1 MDSSPLKIEH
11 RPGEKAQPQ
20 AFTRAKDLE
29 FGLDPRLDAWIL
41 HFMTENNLEHA
52 LHPELN
58 ASTEQ
63 LRFMIVLGENEVFFP
78 CPDDEFRQLFASGL
92 TPDLLEAYKERW
104 RHLVRFVHAHI
115 SDRYLRQ
122 RIVSLC
128 RHKFYLVRA
137 APFII
142 PDRLMKRFLTI
153 FLTQTSIEDP
163 LREEKMRS
171 NARAEEFI
179 NSQVMQRIMQEC
191 PSSMLSCSSIEQL
204 RWRLDLEE
212 LKRLLCLSTWE
223 SLWGKAEVDEEDL
236 LNGDAAFAACDHF
249 EDTLSGSLGRS
260 RLKIL
265 YLVQS
270 SGAVLFDIQI
280 IKALLRQGHRVTLA
294 LKEGFYLSVPTFWDQ
309 ERDAALARAL
319 EGAFWVTENI
329 ISKNDLL
336 KHQREHPLLIIS
348 DGTRERLNLCRTS
361 VTFARSWKEAD
372 LIIAKGK
379 ELQGQLLGTA
389 HEFTRDILCIYRDG
403 DGRLQVDHKAKSPQ
417 AVKFTE
423 NQLLAKAEE
432 IIAEMRQAKASGQRV
447 MFYSAIIGS
456 IPGQTKTAL
465 RILNTFVSELRRR
478 LDDIMIINPG
488 EHFEAGMDADDLMY
502 MWERVQS
509 SGLIDIWRF
518 QSVED
523 IETSFT
529 LLGEKVPPVWVGKD
543 ATFSTGCTQEMEI
556 ALDMQKRYPE
566 MQIIGPDREK
576 FFRRRE
582 YGVGK
587 FFDAAIN
594 GTTGIQ
600 R

>member
-1 MDSSPLKIEH
+1 MNSVSNPE
-11 RPGEKAQPQ
+11 PAGSQS
-20 AFTRAKDLE
+20 FSRAKDLE
-29 FGLDPRLDAWIL
+29 FGLDPKLDAWIL

-58 ASTEQ
+58 ASSEQ
-63 LRFMIVLGENEVFFP
+63 LRFRIVLGENQVYFP
-78 CPDDEFRQLFASGL
+78 CPDEEFRQLFASTL
-92 TPDLLEAYKERW
+92 TPSLLEAYKDRW

-115 SDRYLRQ
+115 TDRYLRR

-137 APFII
+137 APYLI

-163 LREEKMRS
+163 LREEKMRA
-171 NARAEEFI
+171 NQRAEAFI
-179 NSQVMQRIMQEC
+179 RSPVMQDIMQEC
-191 PSSMLSCSSIEQL
+191 PASMQDCASIEQL

-212 LKRLLCLSTWE
+212 LKRLFCLSTL
-223 SLWGKAEVDEEDL
+223 SPLWSEGETADKEL
-236 LNGDAAFAACDHF
+236 LQEGSAFAACEHF
-249 EDTLSGSLGRS
+249 EATLSESLGKS

-265 YLVQS
+265 YLAES

-280 IKALLRQGHRVTLA
+280 IRALLRQGHRVTLA
-294 LKEGFYLSVPTFWDQ
+294 MKEGFYLSVPTFWDQ
-309 ERDAALARAL
+309 ERDVSLSRAL
-319 EGAFWVTENI
+319 EDAFWVTENV
-329 ISKNDLL
+329 ISKNTLL
-336 KHQREHPLLIIS
+336 KYQREHPFLIIS

-361 VTFARSWKEAD
+361 VTFARAWKEAD
-372 LIIAKGK
+372 LIIAKGR
-379 ELQGQLLGTA
+379 ELRGQLLGTA
-389 HEFTRDILCIYRDG
+389 HDFTRDILCIYRDR
-403 DGRLQVDHKAKSPQ
+403 DDRLQLDRKAKSPA

-423 NQLLAKAEE
+423 TQLLAKAER
-432 IIAEMRQAKASGQRV
+432 IISRMRDAKASGERV
-447 MFYSAIIGS
+447 MFFSAIIGS
-456 IPGQTKTAL
+456 IPGQTKNAL
-465 RILNTFVSELRRR
+465 RILNTIVAELRRR
-478 LDDIMIINPG
+478 LDNVMIINPG
-488 EHFEAGMDADDLMY
+488 EHFEPGMDADDLMY
-502 MWERVQS
+502 MWERVQR

-523 IETSFT
+523 IEMSFAV
-529 LLGEKVPPVWVGKD
+529 LGEKVPPEWVGKD
-543 ATFSTGCTQEMEI
+543 STFSTGCTQEMQI
-556 ALDMQKRYPE
+556 ALDMQKKYPE

-594 GTTGIQ
+594 GTSGVH